1 MTELTVETSRPTL
14 TVATSDPSLS
24 VDARRLFAGVVGENN
39 VDLSVEVTPLQVTVS
54 GENNID
60 LSVESN
66 PIVLTV
72 SAGGSSGGG
81 SDVNDALVGLSWGSP
96 SSEVTN
102 VIEITGQILA
112 YDGSLLLSSL
122 VDIEIVVTDGAVDG
136 EPSATAYLTQASSP
150 VGTVLAGSGTAT
162 LVIRSSGGSIAIAVH
177 EASAGHRFL
186 WIKGAGHERLWVRAV
201 NGVQELVF
209 V

>member
-1 MTELTVETSRPTL
+1 MTELTVDSSRPAL
-14 TVATSDPSLS
+14 TVATSSPSLS

-39 VDLSVEVTPLQVTVS
+39 VDLSVAITPIQVTVS
-54 GENNID
+54 GDNNVD

-72 SAGGSSGGG
+72 SAGGASSGGA
-81 SDVNDALVGLSWGSP
+81 DVNDTLVGLSWGSP
-96 SSEVTN
+96 SSEVSNT
-102 VIEITGQILA
+102 IEIIGQVLA
-112 YDGSLLLSSL
+112 YDGTLLLSSM

-162 LVIRSSGGSIAIAVH
+162 MIIRSFGGSIAIAVH
-177 EASAGHRFL
+177 EAAVGHRFL

-201 NGVQELVF
+201 DGVQELVF
-209 V
+209 A